1 MSASVDLPLD
11 AVSCHLVLVSPCLAT
26 VIAIFLV
33 VSAESINAQR
43 MELNNRTS
51 VGRLD
56 IHVPSSGDGAW
67 ARIFF
72 ILDFG

>member
-11 AVSCHLVLVSPCLAT
+11 AVSCHLALVSPCLAI

-43 MELNNRTS
+43 MELNNRIS